1 MLTAGPHVPFSSFR
15 FLSMPESDASSPQS
29 PTDER
34 SAPSASAAEG
44 GDDEGLSAQHR
55 EAVNRFVAFWGEMAS
70 TWGINRTMAQIH
82 ALLYCTEVPLNT
94 DDIMAR
100 LDISRGN
107 ANMNLRSLTD
117 WNLVEKTRRP
127 DSRKDYYVAE
137 KDVWQITTRIIQE
150 RERRELHPVKEQ
162 LRGCADLLVEGDET
176 IDQRPEA
183 DRVLHRRLENLIEL
197 MDVFQG
203 FSEALMPLVQKR
215 NVSTIQHLINVVRS
229 LDDASDD

>member
-1 MLTAGPHVPFSSFR
+1 MSAPESSASGSSSIR
-15 FLSMPESDASSPQS
+15 TGDECESDAEA
-29 PTDER
+29 ER
-34 SAPSASAAEG
+34 TSALNPR
-44 GDDEGLSAQHR
+44 HR
-55 EAVNRFVAFWGEMAS
+55 EAVDRFVAFWGEMAS

-82 ALLYCTEVPLNT
+82 ALLYCTEAPLNT

-137 KDVWQITTRIIQE
+137 KDVWKITTRIIQE
-150 RERRELHPVKEQ
+150 RERRELHPVKDQ
-162 LRGCADLLVEGDET
+162 LRECADLLAENDESLAE
-176 IDQRPEA
+176 RPEA
-183 DRVLHRRLENLIEL
+183 DRILHRRLGNLIEL
-197 MDVFQG
+197 MEVFQG
-203 FSEALMPLVQKR
+203 FSEALLPLVKKR

-229 LDDASDD
+229 LDDASSNE